1 MSNERRQRGF
11 PFVDQNTTYGQSGPV
26 RSALKRPEV
35 REAICASERA
45 SDDNGPDRRFVC
57 YIVRHLHTQREKERK
72 RERLPPGTI
81 VESWE
86 SSDYIRPINFFA
98 GTDPTVSHGVLEPGG
113 RREEEKEEAAPV
125 LFFMR
130 ARLTRLYRGMRLA
143 TRPGRDPQ
151 LHPDRACYVLRRS
164 RND

>member
-1 MSNERRQRGF
+1 MLYDSSVICENTSDVTALSWDSEAVECRTIDDSADFRLSIKTRHTDNQRA
-11 PFVDQNTTYGQSGPV
+11 GPV

-35 REAICASERA
+35 REAICASERT
-45 SDDNGPDRRFVC
+45 SDDNGPDRQFVR

-98 GTDPTVSHGVLEPGG
+98 GTDPTVSHSVPEPRG
-113 RREEEKEEAAPV
+113 RREEEKEEAAATLLPFCF
-125 LFFMR
+125 LR
-130 ARLTRLYRGMRLA
+130 AF
-143 TRPGRDPQ
+143 
-151 LHPDRACYVLRRS
+151 V
-164 RND
+164 